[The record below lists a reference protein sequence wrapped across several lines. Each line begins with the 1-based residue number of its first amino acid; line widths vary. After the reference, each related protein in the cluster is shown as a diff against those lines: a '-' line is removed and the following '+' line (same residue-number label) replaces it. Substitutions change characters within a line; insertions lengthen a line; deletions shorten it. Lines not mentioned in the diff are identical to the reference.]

1 MENKSYEEWLKEQG
15 LFSLE
20 RRRLRGDLI
29 APYNH
34 LKRGLWRGGGWHL
47 LPGNSNRM
55 RENGLKLHE
64 GTFRLNIRENILRK
78 SNEALAQI
86 KSGD

>member
-1 MENKSYEEWLKEQG
+1 MAEGTGIVQSGEEEAQG
-15 LFSLE
+15 RPYCSLQPPE
-20 RRRLRGDLI
+20 
-29 APYNH
+29 
-34 LKRGLWRGGGWHL
+34 RGLWRGGGWHL

>member
-1 MENKSYEEWLKEQG
+1 
-15 LFSLE
+15 
-20 RRRLRGDLI
+20 
-29 APYNH
+29 
-34 LKRGLWRGGGWHL
+34 
-47 LPGNSNRM
+47 M